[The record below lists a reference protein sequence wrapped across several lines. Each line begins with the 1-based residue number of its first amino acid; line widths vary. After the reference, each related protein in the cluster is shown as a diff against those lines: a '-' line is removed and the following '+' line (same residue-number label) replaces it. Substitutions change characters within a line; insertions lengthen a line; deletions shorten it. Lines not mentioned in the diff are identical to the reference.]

1 MTAWLQRVGTAT
13 PRHDVHQA
21 FVDYARTLLRSER
34 DRLLLEHMAEHSGI
48 THRYSVLE
56 PAPPL
61 GREVDAGGFYR
72 AGDFPS
78 TAARL
83 ALYDDTALALALHAV
98 QALAPAD
105 DLAALL
111 ARVNQVVVA
120 SATGFAVPGLD
131 VRLVDAL
138 GLPGEVQRTVV
149 GCMGCAVAL
158 PALRMAQQAVQ
169 ADPEAQVL
177 VVNVEICSLHL
188 HESRSPHDLLSFLLF
203 GDGASA
209 ALVGAEPVG
218 AELLDFHSCLLPD
231 SRDLIAWDL
240 GDQGLEIH
248 QSSLVP
254 ARIAQVLVDESDQ
267 RARSGLLGGETA
279 SHYALWAVN
288 GERDVLDA
296 LQAALALPAA
306 ALADSR
312 AVLQA
317 VGNVASASVM
327 FVLRRMLARA
337 RPGAQGIALAFG
349 PGLAAESMHFR
360 VAGLA

>member
-56 PAPPL
+56 PGRPL
-61 GREVDAGGFYR
+61 GGEVDAGGFYR

-78 TAARL
+78 TGTRL
-83 ALYDDTALALALHAV
+83 AVYEDAALALALHAV

-105 DLAALL
+105 ELAALL
-111 ARVNQVVVA
+111 ARVNHVVVA

-149 GCMGCAVAL
+149 GFMGCAAVL
-158 PALRMAQQAVQ
+158 PALRMAQLAVQ
-169 ADPEAQVL
+169 ADAEARVL

-188 HESRSPHDLLSFLLF
+188 HESRSPQDLLSFLLY

-218 AELLDFHSCLLPD
+218 AELQDFHSCLLPD
-231 SRDLIAWDL
+231 SRDLITWDL

-248 QSSLVP
+248 QSSLMP
-254 ARIAQVLVDESDQ
+254 ARIAQTLLDDDEL
-267 RARSGLLGGETA
+267 RGHSGLLGGQKA
-279 SHYALWAVN
+279 SHYALWAVG
-288 GERDVLDA
+288 GERSLIDA
-296 LQAALALPAA
+296 LQAALALPAE

-337 RPGAQGIALAFG
+337 RPGAHGIALAFG
-349 PGLAAESMHFR
+349 PGLGAETMHFR
-360 VAGLA
+360 LAGLA